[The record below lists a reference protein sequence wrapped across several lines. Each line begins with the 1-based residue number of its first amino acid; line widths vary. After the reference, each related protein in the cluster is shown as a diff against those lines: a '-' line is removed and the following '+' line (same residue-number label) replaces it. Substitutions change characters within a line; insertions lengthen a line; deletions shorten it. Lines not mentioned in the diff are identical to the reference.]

1 VLPAA
6 LYGLHDE
13 TIYWTGRRRPAMT
26 PPAFVEFRAQYFSS
40 PDRKILNTEWTG
52 WAIDIGKAV
61 SQHIGYVG
69 QHSRG

>member
-1 VLPAA
+1 
-6 LYGLHDE
+6 
-13 TIYWTGRRRPAMT
+13 MT